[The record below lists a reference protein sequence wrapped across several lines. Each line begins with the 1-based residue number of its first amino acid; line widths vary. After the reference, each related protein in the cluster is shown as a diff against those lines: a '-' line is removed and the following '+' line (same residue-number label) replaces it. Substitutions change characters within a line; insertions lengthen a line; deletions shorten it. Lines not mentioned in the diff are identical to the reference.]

1 MLLAYATV
9 SLQFTWLCDRKRN
22 PIVIKRPVTTR
33 RLTICSTSILNLLI
47 SKGKGRA
54 LCLENRAAILLW
66 NVKEP
71 NSSMVTP
78 TLRKKLL
85 IANIKMVG
93 RAEARDQPFLL
104 FKKLVPREDPCWDA
118 LLAWI
123 MRSAVYVNPLS
134 RVSSCHPLFCRLP
147 VIVRDAGSF
156 SLQQIGLFFFL
167 GTAFPQWHSTSHIP
181 MHGWSSKCWHFS
193 GAGTLMRKSRGA
205 WL

>member
-1 MLLAYATV
+1 MSYCEMLLAYATV

-71 NSSMVTP
+71 NSSMVTT

-118 LLAWI
+118 LFAWI
-123 MRSAVYVNPLS
+123 MP
-134 RVSSCHPLFCRLP
+134 FCCVRKTFLEWVP
-147 VIVRDAGSF
+147 VILLYFAVFPSAANRIF
-156 SLQQIGLFFFL
+156 Y
-167 GTAFPQWHSTSHIP
+167 TAFTQWHSTSHIP
-181 MHGWSSKCWHFS
+181 MGGNCKCWWLL